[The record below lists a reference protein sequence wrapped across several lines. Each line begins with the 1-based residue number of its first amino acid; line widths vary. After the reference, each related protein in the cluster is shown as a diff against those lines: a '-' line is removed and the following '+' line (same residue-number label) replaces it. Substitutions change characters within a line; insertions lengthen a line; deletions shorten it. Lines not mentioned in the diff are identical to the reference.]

1 MSSHSNGK
9 SNVPWIFFMKAW
21 IMAILFMNVK
31 LAVMQFDSMFS
42 GQEQTTEIAAFF
54 LSGKGC
60 RRRFCNSTM
69 DRGAPPPEE
78 QNLVCFAL

>member
-1 MSSHSNGK
+1 
-9 SNVPWIFFMKAW
+9 MKAW

-60 RRRFCNSTM
+60 RRRFSNSTM